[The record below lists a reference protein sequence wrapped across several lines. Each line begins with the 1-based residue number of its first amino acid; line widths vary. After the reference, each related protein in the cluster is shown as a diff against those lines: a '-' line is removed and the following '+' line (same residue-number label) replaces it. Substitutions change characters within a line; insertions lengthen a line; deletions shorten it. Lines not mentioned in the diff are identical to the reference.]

1 MVLGIIIPGFIVN
14 FIANWFLMAGT
25 IKPKTQPG
33 AMDNARAAQ
42 EHHV

>member
-14 FIANWFLMAGT
+14 FVANWFLAAGT
-25 IKPKTQPG
+25 IKPITQPG
-33 AMDNARAAQ
+33 VSGHARAAQ